1 MKKWVRESFEQ
12 CNSEKDKDTMEE
24 QLKVFVNNVISDG
37 SAWTINW
44 KLKKLFRYFCQYY
57 SSFSLSIYS
66 FIFLAKVY
74 LYKQIVL

>member
-44 KLKKLFRYFCQYY
+44 KLKKLFRYFC
-57 SSFSLSIYS
+57 
-66 FIFLAKVY
+66 
-74 LYKQIVL
+74 